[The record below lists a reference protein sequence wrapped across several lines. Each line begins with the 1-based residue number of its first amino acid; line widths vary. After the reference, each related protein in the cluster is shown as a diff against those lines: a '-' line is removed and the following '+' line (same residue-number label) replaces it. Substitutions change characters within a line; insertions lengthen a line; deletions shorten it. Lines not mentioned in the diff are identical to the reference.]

1 MNIIMNKLKK
11 GIYRH
16 YKGGEYRIIGEA
28 RSTVD
33 EQESVVYESLRDNQI
48 WLRSVKEFLSE
59 VEVAGEKRPR
69 FEWLREDEAAS
80 WEPKYK
86 RALADYHN
94 LLKQTAREKQ
104 DFAKYALADI
114 LQDIL
119 PIYDHLKMSLAGL
132 SEEETKNAWVMGVKH
147 VLKQFKEVLTTRGIE
162 EIITTGAKF
171 DHNTME
177 ALDGA
182 GENIKQEVSPGYKL
196 NGRVIR
202 PAKVI
207 VE

>member
-1 MNIIMNKLKK
+1 MNKLKK

-16 YKGGEYRIIGEA
+16 YKGGEYRIVGEA

-33 EQESVVYESLRDNQI
+33 DQEKMVVYESLKDSQI
-48 WLRSVKEFLSE
+48 WLRSVQEFLSE
-59 VEVAGEKRPR
+59 VEVAGEKKPR
-69 FEWLREDEAAS
+69 FEWLREEEMAD
-80 WEPKYK
+80 WESKYK

-94 LLKQTAREKQ
+94 LLKQTTREKQ
-104 DFAKYALADI
+104 DFIKYALTDI

-119 PIYDHLKMSLAGL
+119 PIYDHLKMSLSGL
-132 SEEETKNAWVMGVKH
+132 SEEEAENAWVVGVKH
-147 VLKQFKEVLTTRGIE
+147 VLKQFKEVLATRGVE
-162 EIITTGAKF
+162 EIMTIGVKF

-177 ALDGA
+177 ALDGT
-182 GENIKQEVSPGYKL
+182 GENIKQEVLPGYKL